1 MYPNLKLQL
10 WKTGMRQNRLA
21 TVLLI
26 DETVLSKIINGFRQP
41 NFDLKERIAKV
52 LECDPE
58 WLFEQAENH
67 RVAADLK
74 NRAAGSSKQSG

>member
-21 TVLLI
+21 NVLVI

-41 NFDLKERIAKV
+41 SRDLQERIAKV
-52 LECDPE
+52 LECDPD
-58 WLFEQAENH
+58 WLFEQNENL
-67 RVAADLK
+67 RMM
-74 NRAAGSSKQSG
+74 NRTASPKP

>member
-21 TVLLI
+21 NVLLI

-41 NFDLKERIAKV
+41 SRDLQERIANV
-52 LECDPE
+52 LECDPD
-58 WLFEQAENH
+58 WLFEQNENL
-67 RVAADLK
+67 RVVTGLR
-74 NRAAGSSKQSG
+74 NRAASPKS

>member
-21 TVLLI
+21 NVLLI

-41 NFDLKERIAKV
+41 SRDLQERIAKV

-58 WLFEQAENH
+58 WLFEETDNL
-67 RVAADLK
+67 RMVASLK
-74 NRAAGSSKQSG
+74 NRAASPKKSG

>member
-21 TVLLI
+21 NVLLI

-41 NFDLKERIAKV
+41 SRDLQERIAQV
-52 LECDPE
+52 LECDPS
-58 WLFEQAENH
+58 WLFEQGDNL
-67 RVAADLK
+67 RIMTGLK
-74 NRAAGSSKQSG
+74 NRAASPKQSG